1 MTALDRDLR
10 ACVEFLAADPR
21 RIVKAF
27 RTHRRGSHGLCAQE
41 AATVWPCTTHRLAV
55 FAEQLYRDRQAAR
68 NLAALEGHRDA
79 A

>member
-1 MTALDRDLR
+1 MTQLQRDLQT
-10 ACVEFLAADPR
+10 AVEFLASDPR

-27 RTHRRGSHGLCAQE
+27 RIHHRDLDNTCVADRADF
-41 AATVWPCTTHRLAV
+41 PCRTHRLAV
-55 FAEQLYRDRQAAR
+55 FAEQLYRDREAAR

>member
-1 MTALDRDLR
+1 MTQLQRDTH
-10 ACVEFLAADPR
+10 AAVEFLAADPR
-21 RIVKAF
+21 RIVRAF
-27 RTHRRGSHGLCAQE
+27 RTHRRDARNLCVQHGTE
-41 AATVWPCTTHRLAV
+41 FPCTTHRLAV